1 MLSSAHID
9 LDAFFA
15 TAEQERLGAV
25 GKPLVVG
32 GTGLRG
38 AVSSASY
45 EARRLGIKAGGST
58 LGLKDRYPGIII
70 VNPDIEYY
78 KKTSERVMKAVSSVE
93 LPWQQLSIDEA
104 VIDLRG
110 AGDSL
115 GRDEWAG
122 VRIMERLRT
131 HIREETGLSTSV
143 GVSQGHLS
151 AKVASE
157 EAKPNGMRIVT
168 AEEIEHWWRQREC
181 RVIPGIGTETESVL
195 NRHEIRTLGDAV
207 SVGERNL
214 RDILGESRGVWLYG
228 CATLKND
235 VPGLPGGV
243 RSGASMSAGHT
254 LERDTGDVEVLARHT
269 QPLVAALCG
278 RLLQER
284 QVSGCV
290 GVRIKWSNG
299 KEESRRKRCRLER
312 EYSYLYRV
320 ARDVLLD
327 VMRGEFREV
336 RGITVFFEQIADGD
350 AAASLFEE
358 NDTANE
364 TGGLTPGSL
373 VTHPVLGDG
382 VLIDAGKEWWQVAFA
397 DRTRWVMSEH
407 MIGEA
412 NRDDV

>member
-15 TAEQERLGAV
+15 AAEQQRLEAV

-38 AVSSASY
+38 AVASASY
-45 EARRLGIKAGGST
+45 EARRLGIKAGSST
-58 LGLKDRYPGIII
+58 LGLKDRHPGVMI

-78 KKTSERVMKAVSSVE
+78 KKTSERVMKAVSSVD

-104 VIDLRG
+104 VIDIRG
-110 AGDSL
+110 ARDSL
-115 GRDEWAG
+115 GSDEWAG

-131 HIREETGLSTSV
+131 YIKDETGLSTSV
-143 GVSQGHLS
+143 GVSHGHLS

-168 AEEIEHWWRQREC
+168 TEEMEYWWRQREC
-181 RVIPGIGTETESVL
+181 RVIPGVGLETESVL

-207 SVGERNL
+207 SVGERSL
-214 RDILGESRGVWLYG
+214 RDILGESRGGWLYG
-228 CATLKND
+228 CATLRND
-235 VPGLPGGV
+235 IPGLPGGV

-254 LERDTGDVEVLARHT
+254 LERDTGDVDALVRHA

-284 QVSGCV
+284 QVAGCV
-290 GVRIKWSNG
+290 GVRVKWSNG
-299 KEESRRKRCRLER
+299 REESKRKRCRLER

-320 ARDVLLD
+320 AKDVLSD
-327 VMRGEFREV
+327 IMRGEFREV
-336 RGITVFFEQIADGD
+336 RSITVFFEQIADGN
-350 AAASLFEE
+350 AAASLFDE
-358 NDTANE
+358 NDTE
-364 TGGLTPGSL
+364 GTTGGLTPGSL

-382 VLIDAGKEWWQVAFA
+382 VLIDAGAEWWQVAFT

-407 MIGEA
+407 ML
-412 NRDDV
+412 RDINLGDV